1 MNVRELLLPEY
12 FNFLRCRNIPTKGLH
27 FVLLIF
33 FLEESVNL
41 EDNRMGT
48 GKNDSMHGANVSGSE
63 FVKSAQRN
71 DLSNPQQG
79 TGVAKTTTNEKRDN
93 GPKKNYDQ
101 NSVPAKSSVTNQ
113 ANHWEDKRK
122 LFVGGLPT
130 DSKYYPNY
138 GVCIVGLSH
147 AKCS

>member
-1 MNVRELLLPEY
+1 M
-12 FNFLRCRNIPTKGLH
+12 
-27 FVLLIF
+27 
-33 FLEESVNL
+33 NL

-63 FVKSAQRN
+63 FVKSTPKKTQRN

-79 TGVAKTTTNEKRDN
+79 TGVAKEKRDN
-93 GPKKNYDQ
+93 GPKKNCDQ
-101 NSVPAKSSVTNQ
+101 NAAPAKSSVTNQ
-113 ANHWEDKRK
+113 ANHFEDKRK

-138 GVCIVGLSH
+138 DVCIVGISH
-147 AKCS
+147 AKCA